1 LSIPS
6 SARRRVAAIVL
17 LGSIASSAA
26 SRAEDAPLRADVLQG
41 IVVIGTT
48 PVPGTGV
55 DIDKIPGNV
64 QTLNAEELREGG
76 TANLRGALEQRLS
89 GISITDTL
97 ADPFQPDIL
106 YRGFEAS
113 PVLGA
118 PQGLAVFQ
126 NGVRVNE
133 AFGDAVNWDLI
144 PDIAISRVDLVS
156 ANPSYGLNALGGSLA
171 VTMKN
176 AFSYRGMDA
185 EVFGGSFN
193 QRAASAEFGAND
205 GRFGIYA
212 AARVLHQNGW
222 RRFANDAVHQFYLDL
237 SVRQGA
243 GAIDLSY
250 SRTDNDLS
258 GQGAAPVQELA
269 VDRRLVFTGPQ
280 DNANRLDFFTLNAS
294 FDVNAALSVQS
305 VLYLRRYRQIVANG
319 NTTEYTACTS
329 GQFAGILCQP
339 DGLTPLVNSA
349 GAPLPDITNDGTVPI
364 GENDFE
370 EIRSLGRGGSLQL
383 SDSHK
388 AGDHDNHFTAGVTY
402 DDADVDFSSGS
413 QIGPFD
419 AALLVQP
426 TNLIVDTPEG
436 SRFAATPVSLT
447 TAGKY
452 YGIFATDNFDVSR
465 ALSISLSAR
474 YSVAQLRLIDQRGTE
489 LNGNNR
495 FSHFNPAIGA
505 TYRLRPGLTAYISA
519 SVANRNP
526 TTSEIEC
533 SNPLKPCLLP
543 SSLAADPPNLKQ
555 VVARS
560 AELGLRGRSGSD
572 EGGAGRSFSW
582 NLGIFRTTLDN
593 DIYATATSLSSG
605 FFQNI
610 GSTRRQGV
618 EAGFNVQLAKWSGYA
633 QFSYV
638 QATFESAFVELSASN
653 PAHDANGKI
662 LVQPG
667 DRLPGIPR
675 QRFKAG
681 ASYQFDHRWMLGI
694 EVAAIGGQYY
704 RGDES
709 NQNDELPGY
718 AVVNMRVSFRPSENM
733 EFFGSIKNVFD
744 TRYAT
749 FGLFGNPTG
758 VGAPGIPAAA
768 EANDPRVDNRF
779 RSPAAPRAF
788 FGGIRV
794 SF

>member
-1 LSIPS
+1 MTLLLVG
-6 SARRRVAAIVL
+6 SA
-17 LGSIASSAA
+17 ASSAV
-26 SRAEDAPLRADVLQG
+26 SRAEDAPIRADVLQG

-64 QTLNAEELREGG
+64 QTLSAEELTEGG
-76 TANLRGALEQRLS
+76 SANLTGALEQRLS

-144 PDIAISRVDLVS
+144 PDIAISRIDLVS

-176 AFSYRGMDA
+176 AFNYRGCDA
-185 EVFGGSFN
+185 ELFGGSFN
-193 QRAASAEFGAND
+193 QRAGSAEFGAND

-212 AARVLHQNGW
+212 AARSLNQNGW
-222 RRFANDAVHQFYLDL
+222 RRFASDSVHQYYFDL
-237 SVRQGA
+237 SMRQGVNS
-243 GAIDLSY
+243 IDLSY
-250 SRTDNDLS
+250 SRADNDLS

-269 VDRRLVFTGPQ
+269 IDRRLVFTGPQ

-294 FDVNAALSVQS
+294 LGVNAALSVQS

-349 GAPLPDITNDGTVPI
+349 GTPLPDITNRGTIPI

-370 EIRSLGRGGSLQL
+370 AIRSVGRGGSLQL

-388 AGDHDNHFTAGVTY
+388 AGNRENHFIAGISY
-402 DDADVDFSSGS
+402 DDTNVGFSSGS

-426 TNLIVDTPEG
+426 TNLLVDSPEG
-436 SRFAATPVSLT
+436 SRYAASPVSLR

-452 YGIFATDNFDVSR
+452 YGIFATDNFDASK

-474 YSVAQLRLIDQRGTE
+474 YNVAQLRLSDQRGSE

-495 FSHFNPAIGA
+495 FSHVNPAIGA

-555 VVARS
+555 VVSRS
-560 AELGLRGRSGSD
+560 AEMGMRGRSGSTD
-572 EGGAGRSFSW
+572 VARTFSW
-582 NLGIFRTTLDN
+582 NLGIFRTTLQN

-605 FFQNI
+605 FFRNI

-618 EAGFNVQLAKWSGYA
+618 EAGLNFQLASWSGYA

-638 QATFESAFVELSASN
+638 QATFQSTFIEFSASN
-653 PAHDANGKI
+653 PASNANGNI
-662 LVQPG
+662 LVRPG

-675 QRFKAG
+675 QRLKAG
-681 ASYQFDHRWMLGI
+681 VNYQIDGSWNIGV
-694 EVAAIGGQYY
+694 EVAVIGAQFY

-709 NQNDELPGY
+709 NQNDELSGY
-718 AVVNMRVSFRPSENM
+718 AVFNLRASFRPTEKI
-733 EFFGSIKNVFD
+733 EIFGSIKNVFD
-744 TRYAT
+744 ARYAT
-749 FGLFGNPTG
+749 FGLYGNPTG
-758 VGAPGIPAAA
+758 VGAPGIPADA
-768 EANDPRVDNRF
+768 EANDARVDNRF
-779 RSPAAPRAF
+779 RSPASPRAF
-788 FGGIRV
+788 FGGVRV
-794 SF
+794 TF